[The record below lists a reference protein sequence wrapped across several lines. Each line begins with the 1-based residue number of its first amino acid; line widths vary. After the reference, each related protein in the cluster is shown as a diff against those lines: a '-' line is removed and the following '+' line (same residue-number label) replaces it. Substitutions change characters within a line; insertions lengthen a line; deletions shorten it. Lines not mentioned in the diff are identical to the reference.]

1 MTEGPLDASLED
13 VWRRESPHVLAALLR
28 RHGDLAD
35 CEDAAQEALAAAAV
49 QWPRDGVPDHPRGWL
64 VTVASRRLVDQVRAE
79 RARAARET
87 ALAAREPEEHLR
99 APAADEQGVGEV
111 DDSLRL
117 LLLCCHPALPP
128 ASQVALTLRAVAGLS
143 TAQVAA
149 AFLVPEA
156 TMAQR
161 LSRARAT
168 LRTAGARFVAVP
180 PEELPARVSACLDVL
195 HLVFTEGYAASAGP
209 AVVDVSL
216 TAEAVRLARGL
227 RAALPD
233 HDEAAG
239 LLALML
245 LTSAREATRV
255 DAAGDL
261 VPLAEQDR
269 SRWDAAMVAEGVA
282 LLEEVLPRGHV
293 GRFQL
298 EAAIAAV
305 HAEAPST
312 EATDW
317 RQVALLYAMLAERAP
332 GPAVTLNRA
341 VAVAEAYGAEQG
353 LEVLEPLLADRTMS
367 RHHRT
372 YAVRA
377 HLLERAGRLDEAR
390 EAYATAAR
398 MTASIPEQRYL
409 NARLA
414 RLDPPNDAER

>member
-1 MTEGPLDASLED
+1 MDVGRLVED
-13 VWRRESPHVLAALLR
+13 VWRRESPHVLAALAR
-28 RHGDLAD
+28 RHGDLGD

-49 QWPRDGVPDHPRGWL
+49 QWPRDGVPENPRGWL
-64 VTVASRRLVDQVRAE
+64 ITVASRRLIDQVRAD
-79 RARAARET
+79 RARAAREV
-87 ALAAREPEEHLR
+87 AVVVRELDEDLL
-99 APAADEQGVGEV
+99 APAADAGEAAV
-111 DDSLRL
+111 DDSLQL

-168 LRTAGARFVAVP
+168 LRAAGVRFVEVP
-180 PEELPARVSACLDVL
+180 PDELPTRVSACLDVL
-195 HLVFTEGYAASAGP
+195 HLVFSEGYAASAGP
-209 AVVDVSL
+209 VVVDVSL
-216 TAEAVRLARGL
+216 TAEAVRLTRGL

-255 DAAGDL
+255 DADGDL

-269 SRWDAAMVAEGVA
+269 SRWDAARVAEGVA
-282 LLEEVLPRGHV
+282 LLEEVLPHGHV

-305 HAEAPST
+305 HAEAPSA

-341 VAVAEAYGAEQG
+341 VAVAEAFGPEPG
-353 LEVLEPLLADRTMS
+353 LAVLEPLLADRTMS

-372 YAVRA
+372 YAVQA
-377 HLLERAGRLDEAR
+377 HLLERAGRPDEAR
-390 EAYATAAR
+390 GAYERAAR

-414 RLDPPNDAER
+414 RLNPQNDDEW